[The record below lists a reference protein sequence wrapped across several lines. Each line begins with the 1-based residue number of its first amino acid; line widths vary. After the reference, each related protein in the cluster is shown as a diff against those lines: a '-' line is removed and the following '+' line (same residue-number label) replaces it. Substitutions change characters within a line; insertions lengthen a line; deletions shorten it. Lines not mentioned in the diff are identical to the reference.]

1 MSKLGDSCIDTG
13 LAGFTHIFVVLRNLE
28 HVRTV
33 YGDDFVHALVNEI
46 SFRGHSRGAIISMVG
61 EGAFLMHM
69 HVGFPTSYCLA
80 LQELERWQ
88 LILSAPPFEIEGI
101 AIFPVLSVGFVTL
114 DLFGTP
120 SLAEIN
126 QMSPPAPMPLPEVQ
140 CSIDWRLSYESDME
154 FAASFYRGLGRQD
167 FALAFQPVVS
177 LGEGRQA
184 LYEEGLLRSVETF
197 TQRATTG
204 EETISTLEKLG
215 LIRRLDRSVVLSLLA
230 MLRQEPQVKLACNIS
245 SSSAVD
251 DSWWISIMELL
262 ALQPDLASRLTVEIT
277 EYLPMLHPETAVD
290 FVQRL
295 QVLGC
300 RIAID
305 DFGSG
310 FTTLDFVRRV
320 QPDIIKI
327 HAGYLHRA
335 RENERSAEVL
345 NNLVSISSTF
355 APDVVIEG
363 VESEEDLALARGT
376 SAAWAQGN
384 IFKTPQLWP
393 SWSRHPLFIRS
404 SSL

>member
-1 MSKLGDSCIDTG
+1 M
-13 LAGFTHIFVVLRNLE
+13 E
-28 HVRTV
+28 
-33 YGDDFVHALVNEI
+33 
-46 SFRGHSRGAIISMVG
+46 
-61 EGAFLMHM
+61 
-69 HVGFPTSYCLA
+69 
-80 LQELERWQ
+80 Q
-88 LILSAPPFEIEGI
+88 L
-101 AIFPVLSVGFVTL
+101 
-114 DLFGTP
+114 
-120 SLAEIN
+120 
-126 QMSPPAPMPLPEVQ
+126 
-140 CSIDWRLSYESDME
+140 
-154 FAASFYRGLGRQD
+154 
-167 FALAFQPVVS
+167 
-177 LGEGRQA
+177 
-184 LYEEGLLRSVETF
+184 
-197 TQRATTG
+197 
-204 EETISTLEKLG
+204 ISTLEKLG

-230 MLRQEPQVKLACNIS
+230 MLRQEPQVKLGCNIS

-290 FVQRL
+290 FVRRL

-363 VESEEDLALARGT
+363 VENEEDLALAKGT

-384 IFKTPQLWP
+384 IFKAPQLWL